1 MQPGQWY
8 FNNDTEYLYVG
19 VNGKASADLYSEF
32 SIKLVGIRCLE
43 SCFEIVLDNLND
55 TNGTVEA
62 TERLWSDPA
71 SWPTGKVPAEGE
83 DVHIEPGWNMTMDLE
98 ETPILGYVEINGLL
112 VFQNHF
118 NHNFRAKIITIRAG
132 ELQIGTAEE
141 PYTAQAN
148 ITLHGAKEDE
158 AKAFDNDIAAINKF
172 MANINKLSIYGKP
185 RTKTLTR
192 LQAPAKKG
200 DSEAWVETGLD
211 LVPGDRLAFAATSF
225 DALASDQ
232 AIVAS
237 YDNNTGLITLNDTLN
252 HYHWGDADST
262 VSQYGS
268 DIRGEVLVLTRNV
281 RIIGEDIEAW
291 GGQVITS
298 DTLDVNTA
306 TGEISF
312 RNGQT
317 ILQNV
322 EIYNAS
328 QHDTPRAALRF
339 ESAIG
344 AHSSVVNCSVHNG
357 LGWSASIYKSA
368 NINLEG
374 NIFWVAKPVGL
385 RVDTGTNITIK
396 NNFVGHVTERGTDG

>member
-1 MQPGQWY
+1 MNNASLASPTSISDSAMQPGQWY

-225 DALASDQ
+225 DALASD
-232 AIVAS
+232 
-237 YDNNTGLITLNDTLN
+237 
-252 HYHWGDADST
+252 
-262 VSQYGS
+262 
-268 DIRGEVLVLTRNV
+268 
-281 RIIGEDIEAW
+281 
-291 GGQVITS
+291 
-298 DTLDVNTA
+298 
-306 TGEISF
+306 
-312 RNGQT
+312 
-317 ILQNV
+317 
-322 EIYNAS
+322 
-328 QHDTPRAALRF
+328 
-339 ESAIG
+339 
-344 AHSSVVNCSVHNG
+344 
-357 LGWSASIYKSA
+357 
-368 NINLEG
+368 
-374 NIFWVAKPVGL
+374 
-385 RVDTGTNITIK
+385 
-396 NNFVGHVTERGTDG
+396 